1 MCRLF
6 GFRSVVP
13 SQVHT
18 SLVKAE
24 NALMTQSNEHPDGW
38 GIAYYVAKAPH
49 IVKSMA
55 AAVED
60 NLFQRVSGIVSAE
73 TVLAHLRKAT
83 QGELTITNTHPFQYG
98 PWVFAHN
105 GNIKN
110 FQEKRQMM
118 LQLMNPKLRR
128 FILGETDSEALFY
141 LLLSFIEKK
150 ICLTETEPPLNV
162 VVSSVRE
169 ALNQLIGIAGPFH
182 QDPNGPPEENYF
194 SFLLTNGVVM
204 LAYHGGKELYYS
216 TYKTRCPERHLCA
229 SFSQSCEAVSEDGL
243 VNHFIVASEP
253 LGGVNVWLPVPS
265 DTLMGV
271 DRHMRFMQVKR

>member
-24 NALMTQSNEHPDGW
+24 NALMEQSCDHPDGW
-38 GIAYYVAKAPH
+38 GIAYYIAKSPH
-49 IVKSMA
+49 IVKSMS
-55 AAVED
+55 AAVD
-60 NLFQRVSGIVSAE
+60 DKLFHRVSGIVSAE

-105 GNIKN
+105 GNIKD
-110 FQEKRQMM
+110 FTSHRQALLYMM
-118 LQLMNPKLRR
+118 DPKLRR

-141 LLLSFIEKK
+141 LLLTYISKK
-150 ICLTETEPPLNV
+150 VSLTEGEASLSAV
-162 VVSSVRE
+162 VAAVRE
-169 ALNQLIGIAGPFH
+169 ALNTLTKVAGPFL
-182 QDPNGPPEENYF
+182 DDTNGAPNENYY

-229 SFSQSCEAVSEDGL
+229 SYGQSCEAPSQDGR

-253 LGGVNVWLPVPS
+253 LGGVNVWQPLQS
-265 DTLMGV
+265 DNLIGV
-271 DRHMRFMQVKR
+271 DRHMRLMQVKR